1 METKKI
7 IAATVVGTSVMTLF
21 SYLMSRNQKKN
32 FTEPDVLSEIVAEN
46 NSSLSKEESK
56 PIGWGAHY
64 GVGLAF
70 TGLYSQVWE
79 HTPIKPSLASG
90 AALGALSG
98 LAGILGWTQL
108 FDFHHPTS
116 SDYRKKYYAQLMAA
130 HIIFGMG
137 AAAGYKMLGKDKDKH
152 KLSTKLKS
160 LL

>member
-21 SYLMSRNQKKN
+21 SYLMSRNQKRN

-56 PIGWGAHY
+56 PIGWGTHY
-64 GVGLAF
+64 GIGLAF
-70 TGLYSQVWE
+70 TGVYSQVWE
-79 HTPIKPSLASG
+79 HTPLKPSLASG

-98 LAGILGWTQL
+98 LMGVLGWTQL
-108 FDFHHPTS
+108 FHLHHPTTAA
-116 SDYRKKYYAQLMAA
+116 YRKQYYAQLMAA
-130 HIIFGMG
+130 HIVFGMG
-137 AAAGYKMLGKDKDKH
+137 AAVGYKMMSKDKPKF
-152 KLSTKLKS
+152 STKLKS